1 MNKKEPNTAHVESSG
16 QEMEAIQK
24 DEGNIHKR
32 ASDIVARLTSSWTL
46 LHNKESEKNVP
57 RFQLSEL
64 VLGRVLGRGGFC
76 VVTEIKAVSLLA
88 ENETKQANPNDD
100 AKDYSNEIILQDR
113 SFIEAKCIRNGDA
126 RYCIKK
132 ISAETQKDK
141 ERYFKGVIDL
151 AIELKILAVLKH
163 PNIIK
168 MRAVAA
174 GQSFQKDN
182 FIMLDRLYDTL
193 QQRLKKWT
201 KSAEK
206 PWNKLMKKI
215 KQKLFTDRLMIAY
228 DLSSAFKYIHS
239 HKLIYRDLKP
249 ENIGFDVRGDVKLFD
264 FGLAKELPCTGSDS
278 ENTLYKLSGQT
289 GSLRYMAPEVALGKP
304 YNQKVDVYSFSIL
317 LWEML
322 TLKIPFAGY
331 NVSMHRKMVV
341 ESGARPKLYN
351 SLSPNIK
358 GLLSK
363 CWSEKIEERFHID
376 YANEVLREEAFNDS
390 EVIDGMMD
398 VSSRT
403 QRSL

>member
-1 MNKKEPNTAHVESSG
+1 
-16 QEMEAIQK
+16 
-24 DEGNIHKR
+24 
-32 ASDIVARLTSSWTL
+32 
-46 LHNKESEKNVP
+46 
-57 RFQLSEL
+57 

-239 HKLIYRDLKP
+239 HKY
-249 ENIGFDVRGDVKLFD
+249 VR
-264 FGLAKELPCTGSDS
+264 
-278 ENTLYKLSGQT
+278 
-289 GSLRYMAPEVALGKP
+289 
-304 YNQKVDVYSFSIL
+304 SF
-317 LWEML
+317 E
-322 TLKIPFAGY
+322 T
-331 NVSMHRKMVV
+331 
-341 ESGARPKLYN
+341 
-351 SLSPNIK
+351 
-358 GLLSK
+358 
-363 CWSEKIEERFHID
+363 
-376 YANEVLREEAFNDS
+376 
-390 EVIDGMMD
+390 
-398 VSSRT
+398 
-403 QRSL
+403 